1 MASNAALAEGYAA
14 LAAAAARLGDHRRAA
29 KLYKTA
35 LLVLQGSADAET
47 YAYEICYTEAER
59 TTPSAP
65 STHGAQ
71 GTNQEV
77 SVVR

>member
-14 LAAAAARLGDHRRAA
+14 LAAAAARLGDHLRAA

-35 LLVLQGSADAET
+35 LLVLQGSVDAET
-47 YAYEICYTEAER
+47 SPYEICYTEAER

-65 STHGAQ
+65 STHRAH
-71 GTNQEV
+71 GTNQEER
-77 SVVR
+77 VR